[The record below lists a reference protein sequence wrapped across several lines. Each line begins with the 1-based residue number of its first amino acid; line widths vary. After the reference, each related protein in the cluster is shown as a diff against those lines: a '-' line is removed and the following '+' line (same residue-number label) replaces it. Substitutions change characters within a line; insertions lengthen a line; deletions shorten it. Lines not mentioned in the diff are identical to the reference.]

1 MDDEIEQLKP
11 RLMPVDMQCWNIDDL
26 QSYIDAMR
34 AEIVRAEAL
43 IAKKNKIQS
52 AADALFNRPTST

>member
-11 RLMPVDMQCWNIDDL
+11 QLMPVDMQRWNIEDL

-34 AEIVRAEAL
+34 AEIVKAEAL
-43 IAKKNKIQS
+43 IMEKNKVQT
-52 AADALFNRPTST
+52 AAAALFGGPS